1 MELLLK
7 VLVGIRRVEEAVDEA
22 SSDEVRKQLREL
34 RKAMHEEYQRRRVE
48 GRQAA
53 SLEPSLPAVHDVPT
67 LEGTPFERTHT
78 GTFIG
83 RLRRKDGEE

>member
-1 MELLLK
+1 MDLLLK

-22 SSDEVRKQLREL
+22 TSDEVRKRLREL
-34 RKAMHEEYQRRRVE
+34 RKEMHEAYLRRRTE

-53 SLEPSLPAVHDVPT
+53 TLEPTVPAVHDVPT

-78 GTFIG
+78 ATFIG